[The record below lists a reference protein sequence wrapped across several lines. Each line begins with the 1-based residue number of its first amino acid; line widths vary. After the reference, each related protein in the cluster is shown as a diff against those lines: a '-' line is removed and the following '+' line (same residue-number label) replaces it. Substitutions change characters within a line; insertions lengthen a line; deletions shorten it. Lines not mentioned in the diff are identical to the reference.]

1 VNEKYDEGEIVLQE
15 SFPIEKEETLNSL
28 TEKIHQLEF
37 LIYPR
42 AISKILGI

>member
-15 SFPIEKEETLNSL
+15 SFAVEADETLSSL
-28 TEKIHQLEF
+28 SEKIHKVEF
-37 LIYPR
+37 SIYPQ